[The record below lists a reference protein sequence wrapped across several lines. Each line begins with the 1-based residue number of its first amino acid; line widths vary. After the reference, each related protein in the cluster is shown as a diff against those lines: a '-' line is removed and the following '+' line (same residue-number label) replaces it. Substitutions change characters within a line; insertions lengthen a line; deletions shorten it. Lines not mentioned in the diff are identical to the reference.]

1 MFTVF
6 VGILGFHSY
15 LQKSGV
21 PLDGEDADA
30 VVAPVGDEDV
40 PAVMWFLA
48 ISLIKSYLVTTGNN
62 WSHLVASGHV
72 PAGGVDGDAAARVEH
87 VGEGG
92 RDRLDHLH
100 ELQALRSRLCVYD
113 LCKDGKG

>member
-1 MFTVF
+1 MFTIF

-40 PAVMWFLA
+40 PAVM
-48 ISLIKSYLVTTGNN
+48 
-62 WSHLVASGHV
+62 
-72 PAGGVDGDAAARVEH
+72 
-87 VGEGG
+87 
-92 RDRLDHLH
+92 
-100 ELQALRSRLCVYD
+100 
-113 LCKDGKG
+113 